1 MINTRIFEFNDF
13 VDSKNIERPMG
24 HLTPI
29 EGLKDVPFDIKRI
42 YYLTRVPE
50 NTIRGFHSHKEL
62 QQVLVCLNGS
72 VQISVSTPYEKEFI
86 TLDDPAKGL
95 YIGPM
100 IWREMYNFSP
110 GSVLMVIASEYYDE
124 GDYIRDYRTYCE
136 EAQDFFNR
144 EKQQEENDDKH
155 TL

>member
-1 MINTRIFEFNDF
+1 MINTKIIEFNDII
-13 VDSKNIERPMG
+13 DAKNIERPMG

-29 EGLKDVPFDIKRI
+29 EGFKDVPFDIKRI

-72 VQISVSTPYEKEFI
+72 VQISVSTPYEKESI

-136 EAQDFFNR
+136 EAQDFFKNNIG
-144 EKQQEENDDKH
+144 ES
-155 TL
+155 

>member
-1 MINTRIFEFNDF
+1 MNNVRMIEFKDI
-13 VDSKNIERPMG
+13 VDENNKERPMG

-29 EGLKDVPFDIKRI
+29 ESGQDIPFEIKRI

-62 QQVLVCLNGS
+62 QQVLLCLNGR
-72 VQISVSTPYEKEFI
+72 VTISVAPPYEKELI

-100 IWREMYNFSP
+100 IWREMYDFSP
-110 GSVLMVIASEYYDE
+110 GSVLVVLASQHYNEE
-124 GDYIRDYRTYCE
+124 EYIRDYRSYCE
-136 EAQDFFNR
+136 IAQ
-144 EKQQEENDDKH
+144 EYLKGE
-155 TL
+155 